1 MDNDDFLTV
10 TMAKVY
16 TDQGHHNQAV
26 KIYRKLLKK
35 EPGREDLDEL
45 LAKAEQKLVETKNKE
60 RLVPLFTE
68 WINLV
73 LKHKRLKQLKKLKSK
88 L

>member
-1 MDNDDFLTV
+1 MENDDFLTV

-16 TDQGHHNQAV
+16 TDQGHYDKAV
-26 KIYRKLLKK
+26 KIYRKLKRN
-35 EPGREDLDEL
+35 EPGRKDLDEL
-45 LAKAEQKLVETKNKE
+45 LAKAEQNLLNTKNKE

-73 LKHKRLKQLKKLKSK
+73 LKYKRLKQLKKLKSK